1 MSAFPPGSSLAL
13 LTDLYELTMA
23 AGYWRHGLAERE
35 SVFHL
40 TFRRHPFG
48 GEFTLAAGLEPAMD
62 WLRAV
67 RFTSDDLEYLRGL
80 GRFEDEFLA
89 YLGSLRMRL
98 DVDAVPEGTSVSPHA
113 PVLRVRGALL
123 QAQIVETALLN
134 IVNFQT
140 LIATKAARVAEAAG
154 DDAVL
159 EFGLRRAQGI
169 DGGLAASRA
178 AYVGGCAGTSNV
190 LAGKLFGI
198 PVSGTMAHSW
208 VMAFPDEERAFE
220 AWTEAGAQNTL
231 FLVDTYDT
239 LEGVRTAIRVGRRLR
254 EAGREL
260 SGVRLDSGDLAELS
274 RESRRLLDEAGFGAA
289 KIVASGDLDEYEI
302 ARLKAAGARIDM
314 WGVGTRL
321 VTAKDDPA
329 LSGVYKL
336 GALRDEQGEWTAR
349 EKVSDDPEKKSTG
362 GVLQVRR
369 FEEGDGFR
377 DEVYD
382 ERDGAPEGGRD
393 LLEPVMRGGEL
404 AAPLPTLDEIR
415 ATTATRK

>member
-23 AGYWRHGLAERE
+23 AGYWRHALAERE

-40 TFRRHPFG
+40 TFRRHPFQG
-48 GEFTLAAGLEPAMD
+48 DFTVAAGLEPAME
-62 WLRAV
+62 WLQAL
-67 RFTSDDLEYLRGL
+67 RFAPDDLDYLRGL
-80 GRFEDEFLA
+80 ARFEDGFLE
-89 YLGSLRMRL
+89 YLAGLRMEL
-98 DVDAVPEGTSVSPHA
+98 DVDAAPEGTRVSPNA
-113 PVLRVRGALL
+113 PILRVRGPLL

-140 LIATKAARVAEAAG
+140 LIATKAARIAAAAG

-178 AYVGGCAGTSNV
+178 AYLGGCAGTSNV
-190 LAGKLFGI
+190 LAGKLFQI

-220 AWTEAGAQNTL
+220 AWSEAGEQNTL
-231 FLVDTYDT
+231 FLVDTYNT
-239 LEGVRTAIRVGRRLR
+239 LEGVATAIRVGRRLR

-274 RESRRLLDEAGFGAA
+274 RQSRRLLDEAGFAET

-302 ARLKAAGARIDM
+302 ARLKTAGARIDM

-321 VTAKDDPA
+321 VTAADDPA

-336 GALRDEQGEWTAR
+336 GALRDEQGRWAAK
-349 EKVSDDPEKKSTG
+349 EKVSDDPQKRSVG

-369 FEEGDGFR
+369 FDDSDGFR

-382 ERDGAPEGGRD
+382 EREETPNGGRD
-393 LLEPVMRGGEL
+393 LLHPVMRGGKL
-404 AAPLPTLDEIR
+404 VAPLPSLGEIR